1 MDIYDPETIL
11 EVLGDGAS
19 LWKRISETADGSA
32 PQSYCRE
39 GKYDLYV
46 YGGYG
51 PFRVLLLLER

>member
-19 LWKRISETADGSA
+19 LWKRISETADGSDR
-32 PQSYCRE
+32 QSYCRE

-46 YGGYG
+46 YGVYG